1 MNRDEMIKT
10 AEYWENESKREDLA
24 RGYRAMAKRQ
34 AKAWR
39 ENANNPALYEP
50 YQESGTYQEWQ
61 DRMNQE
67 VRF

>member
-1 MNRDEMIKT
+1 MTKEEMIRA
-10 AEYWENESKREDLA
+10 AELWERDAAREDLA
-24 RGYRAMAKRQ
+24 RGYRAMARRQ

-39 ENANNPALYEP
+39 ENAQNPALYES
-50 YQESGTYQEWQ
+50 YAESGTDEQFQ